1 MVRTVGVFEAKTH
14 LSALLDEVERGETVL
29 ITRNGAPIAEPR
41 PVAARPMGRCEAIEE
56 LLAFP
61 RVRLGAGE
69 SIRELI
75 DEGRRY

>member
-1 MVRTVGVFEAKTH
+1 VRTVGVFEAKTH
-14 LSALLDEVERGETVL
+14 LSALLDDVERGETVL
-29 ITRNGAPIAEPR
+29 ITRSGTPVAELR
-41 PVAARPMGRCEAIEE
+41 PVSARRMSRSEAVDE

-61 RVRLGAGE
+61 RAKLEPGE